1 MLASLIVLLVFA
13 QAYFITAYV
22 TGAGQDALDTHGFIG
37 FAIIHPA
44 ELLVFLTAFGAWP
57 RAWKWIGF
65 TFFLFV
71 LGTVQIFL
79 APPDEDPASGW
90 VHGFH
95 GLLALVVAVT
105 AARDR
110 APRHARPRAQAC
122 FAFARRARRCR
133 TTSIAPV
140 TASASPNARR
150 SAFQGSSSNV
160 LPKK

>member
-1 MLASLIVLLVFA
+1 MRRIFLWINFMLASLIVLLVFA

-65 TFFLFV
+65 TFFLFF

-105 AARDR
+105 AGVIAHRGMRDLGL
-110 APRHARPRAQAC
+110 
-122 FAFARRARRCR
+122 
-133 TTSIAPV
+133 
-140 TASASPNARR
+140 RR
-150 SAFQGSSSNV
+150 SSPSPSGDTGAAPPQSA
-160 LPKK
+160 P

>member
-1 MLASLIVLLVFA
+1 MKRTFLWINFVLSTLIVLLIFA
-13 QAYFITAYV
+13 QAYFITAYI
-22 TGAGQDALDTHGFIG
+22 TGAGESALDTHGFIG

-79 APPDEDPASGW
+79 APPDEDRASGW

-95 GLLALVVAVT
+95 GLLALVVMVT
-105 AARDR
+105 AAIIAYRGFRDLGLKR
-110 APRHARPRAQAC
+110 AWRGGEPEGA
-122 FAFARRARRCR
+122 
-133 TTSIAPV
+133 AP
-140 TASASPNARR
+140 P
-150 SAFQGSSSNV
+150 QP
-160 LPKK
+160 LP

>member
-1 MLASLIVLLVFA
+1 MRRTFLWVNFALSTLIVLLIFA

-22 TGAGQDALDTHGFIG
+22 TGAGEDALDTHGFIG

-71 LGTVQIFL
+71 LGTVQLFL

-95 GLLALVVAVT
+95 GLLALVVMVIAAVI
-105 AARDR
+105 AHRAMRDLGL
-110 APRHARPRAQAC
+110 
-122 FAFARRARRCR
+122 
-133 TTSIAPV
+133 
-140 TASASPNARR
+140 RR
-150 SAFQGSSSNV
+150 SSPAGDAGTAPPRS
-160 LPKK
+160 LP